1 MGKLIG
7 FLFEKLFDYLGIAS
21 KVGRTF
27 FSGIFMSVLFVLL
40 FNVSCD
46 LVKEFMTWAVEKANS
61 TSFTGISGFEGG
73 SVSGAAGWALVKLK
87 FPECLSM
94 IMASYPVRVLLK
106 SIPFIR
112 LN

>member
-1 MGKLIG
+1 MGKLVG

-21 KVGRTF
+21 KIGRTF

-40 FNVSCD
+40 FNVTCD

-61 TSFTGISGFEGG
+61 TDFAGLNGFEGA
-73 SVSGAAGWALVKLK
+73 SVTGAAGWVLIKLK
-87 FPECLSM
+87 FPECLAM
-94 IMASYPVRVLLK
+94 IMASYPVRILLK
-106 SIPFIR
+106 AIPFIR